1 MKKILLIISFFAV
14 AILNLSA
21 QRIVTTAALNLR
33 TSPTSKSQSYGKIP
47 EGDEVTL
54 LSYKKGEQWCYVS
67 YAGYQGYVSVNYLHQ
82 EEDTSYEYEPVD
94 NEGTRYTATEEDD
107 DEIVTSPTS
116 GVHYYNNVDDN
127 IIQAPTRYPVQP
139 QGATA
144 VCIDGTYS
152 FSQHAKG
159 TCSKHGGV
167 YQWLSR

>member
-33 TSPTSKSQSYGKIP
+33 TSPTSQSQSYGKIP

-94 NEGTRYTATEEDD
+94 SEGTRPTATDEDD
-107 DEIVTSPTS
+107 PEVVTNPTS
-116 GVHYYNNVDDN
+116 NVDYYNNVDN
-127 IIQAPTRYPVQP
+127 NTIQAPTHYPIQP

-144 VCIDGTYS
+144 VCADGTYS
-152 FSQHAKG
+152 FSQHTKG
-159 TCSKHGGV
+159 TCSRHGGV
-167 YQWLSR
+167 SRWLY